1 MKRPRRP
8 PARAE
13 QRASSEPTSAPRE
26 HARTRRKTSAS
37 ETRPHSGPPREPAAP
52 PRSRGQVPQD
62 ETQKVYGLSAVL
74 AVMAQR
80 PEQVLSIAHTR
91 ATRHALANTLREAAR
106 RRIAYREVDDE
117 ELARIAGSL
126 HHEGVC
132 LLAVEPREPEL
143 AALAS
148 RTDPAGIMVALDGV
162 QNPHNVG
169 AILRSAAF
177 FGAAGLL
184 LGGQRGARAE
194 GLPPAALRV
203 AEGGAEHVGVLRV
216 PELMQA
222 LAELK
227 RSGLRIVGADAHAQH
242 SLAELRWPARAV
254 LVLGSEAE
262 GLRKEVLALCD
273 VTARIVG
280 RGAIESLNVSVA
292 AGVMLAS
299 YAASLS
305 SGSKT
310 PR

>member
-1 MKRPRRP
+1 MKRPRLP

-13 QRASSEPTSAPRE
+13 QRPSAERTP
-26 HARTRRKTSAS
+26 ARK
-37 ETRPHSGPPREPAAP
+37 PAP
-52 PRSRGQVPQD
+52 PERSRGQIPQD

-91 ATRHALANTLREAAR
+91 ATRHALANALREAAR

-132 LLAVEPREPEL
+132 LLAVEPRVPEL
-143 AALAS
+143 DALAR
-148 RTDPAGIMVALDGV
+148 RTDPAGIIVALDGV
-162 QNPHNVG
+162 QNPHNAG
-169 AILRSAAF
+169 AVLRSAAF
-177 FGAAGLL
+177 FGAAGLVL
-184 LGGQRGARAE
+184 AGQRGARAE

-216 PELMQA
+216 PELMPA
-222 LAELK
+222 LRTLK
-227 RSGLRIVGADAHAQH
+227 QSGLRIVGADAHAKH
-242 SLAELRWPARAV
+242 SLAELHWPARAV

-299 YAASLS
+299 YAASPS
-305 SGSKT
+305 CNTKA